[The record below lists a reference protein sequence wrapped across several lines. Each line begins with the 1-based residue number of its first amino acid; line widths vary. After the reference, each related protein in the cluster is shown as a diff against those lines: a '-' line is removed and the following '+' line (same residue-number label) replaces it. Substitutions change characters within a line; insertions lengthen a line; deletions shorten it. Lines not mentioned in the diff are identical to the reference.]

1 MAIVTLDE
9 AKAALGIS
17 VDYTA
22 DDGELQDYVDGIG
35 TAVEEY
41 KGKVI
46 EQREVTQK
54 LRLRNATSFML
65 SSVPVISLTTVET
78 IDGSRSWQPDG
89 FDVDE
94 ASGLVEVLSGSI
106 TGRIEVTY
114 DAGYEQ
120 VPANIKRGALVILQ
134 HVWETQRGVGSA
146 RSGVVGDEE
155 VYDPRFSYSVP
166 RKALEWLGS
175 PLPGVA

>member
-1 MAIVTLDE
+1 MTLPD
-9 AKAALGIS
+9 AKAALGIGS
-17 VDYTA
+17 DYT
-22 DDGELQDYVDGIG
+22 DDDDELQDYLDGIG

-41 KGKVI
+41 KGVVV
-46 EQREVTQK
+46 EQREVSQK
-54 LRLRNATSFML
+54 IWLRAATSFVL
-65 SSVPVISLTTVET
+65 SSVPVISLTSVDTV
-78 IDGSRSWQPDG
+78 DGSRSWQPDG

-94 ASGLVEVLSGSI
+94 VSGLVTVLSGSV
-106 TGRIEVTY
+106 TGRVTATY
-114 DAGYEQ
+114 DAGYAE

-134 HVWETQRGVGSA
+134 HVWETQRGVGSVQ
-146 RSGVVGDEE
+146 SGVVGSEE